1 MRTQLSGEPEQPK
14 ETTLDM
20 LTLAAPNPAP
30 RGSSHRAG
38 RCSEDSSVGLDA
50 PKTPSLPGQAPGWGD
65 TKLDSARTR
74 APPESGCG
82 WGLLTAPRAPFPA
95 DRRLLTQRITHD
107 RPSHVQERGLGHR
120 PLAGRG
126 GEGRGGA
133 VWPPGNL
140 PTAGTRT
147 TQGGEPGWEIQ
158 PEGPALP
165 ATVQQRSAKELSI
178 TRREPRNSA
187 GAKPSSTLPAGGRV
201 RKPGW
206 ESTAPKRRQ

>member
-1 MRTQLSGEPEQPK
+1 
-14 ETTLDM
+14 M

-126 GEGRGGA
+126 GEGRRCVATRKPAHSRDTDHTRWRTRVGNPTGRPCASCHSSAAVSEGA
-133 VWPPGNL
+133 EHH
-140 PTAGTRT
+140 
-147 TQGGEPGWEIQ
+147 TQGTQELGGSQ
-158 PEGPALP
+158 ALLHPAC
-165 ATVQQRSAKELSI
+165 
-178 TRREPRNSA
+178 RRA
-187 GAKPSSTLPAGGRV
+187 C
-201 RKPGW
+201 
-206 ESTAPKRRQ
+206 